1 MISKLKRKESAK
13 SAGPRTKGAAM
24 KILVA
29 TDGSRGGAAALK
41 FAARLALRDS
51 DSELVILTIGKP
63 ANGASV
69 TARDEPV
76 ADLGSSFEKALE
88 KRAAQKILDDA
99 AKNLQRSGLQAR
111 YRFVSADRRTP
122 IPEAISREAD
132 RLKADLVVV
141 GSEGRDTLNEWV
153 VGGVALRLIY
163 VARRPVTVVRP
174 PRRRKAS

>member
-1 MISKLKRKESAK
+1 
-13 SAGPRTKGAAM
+13 M

-29 TDGSRGGAAALK
+29 TDGSRGGTAAVK
-41 FAARLALRDS
+41 FAARLAARDVE
-51 DSELVILTIGKP
+51 SELVILTIGR
-63 ANGASV
+63 AE
-69 TARDEPV
+69 RDGLPEGPV
-76 ADLGSSFEKALE
+76 ADLGSAFEKALE

-99 AKNLQRSGLQAR
+99 ARELQRSGLHAR
-111 YRFVSADRRTP
+111 YRFVAADRRTAV
-122 IPEAISREAD
+122 PEAISREAD
-132 RLKADLVVV
+132 RLKVDLVVV

>member
-1 MISKLKRKESAK
+1 MR
-13 SAGPRTKGAAM
+13 
-24 KILVA
+24 ILVA

-41 FAARLALRDS
+41 FAARLAARDEG
-51 DSELVILTIGKP
+51 SELIILTIGKP
-63 ANGASV
+63 GEASPGA
-69 TARDEPV
+69 APGEPV

-99 AKNLQRSGLQAR
+99 ARELQRTGLEAR
-111 YRFVSADRRTP
+111 YRFVSADRRTAV
-122 IPEAISREAD
+122 PEAISREAD
-132 RLKADLVVV
+132 RLKVDLVVV